1 LVLNAETV
9 ASSSYDCSI
18 KIWNFIDGKNK
29 ATLTQHTLAVLGVNI
44 EFLEIFKF
52 NKKKKKGR
60 YFFKVYFFYLK
71 LF

>member
-1 LVLNAETV
+1 V

-29 ATLTQHTLAVLGVNI
+29 ATLSQHTLAVLGVKI
-44 EFLEIFKF
+44 EFFEIFKF
-52 NKKKKKGR
+52 KKKKKGR